1 MGASHLFV
9 DKKNG
14 GGGPSHLVLPLCL
27 WAKCSTIG
35 SPRQG
40 ASSSTIFV
48 GEDFFPFKKDLLE
61 ITTKNTNLRYFFHHH
76 LVICTSFD
84 LPTSLGEHQ
93 KLSKGNFLL
102 AKTQDVWRNP
112 KLTRPVLLVMLT
124 LGFTETTTGL
134 VHDVGENSQLLSFCD
149 DTHPRSHK
157 TTSATTETFWEF

>member
-1 MGASHLFV
+1 MFDFEMIVSWDHPTFSWT
-9 DKKNG
+9 KKKE
-14 GGGPSHLVLPLCL
+14 GGPSHLVLPLCL
-27 WAKCSTIG
+27 WAKCSTRG

-48 GEDFFPFKKDLLE
+48 GEDSFPFKKDLLE
-61 ITTKNTNLRYFFHHH
+61 ITTKNANLRYFFHHH

-112 KLTRPVLLVMLT
+112 KLTPPVFLVIST
-124 LGFTETTTGL
+124 LGFTETT
-134 VHDVGENSQLLSFCD
+134 
-149 DTHPRSHK
+149 PRPCPWCRRKFPAS
-157 TTSATTETFWEF
+157 